1 LACESLLRAVY
12 RAAASTPAIVT
23 IEPLEQGLHDRPG
36 RLRRELQARIDAAGP
51 TGLDAVLLAYALC
64 GGATAGL
71 VAGAVP
77 LVVPRAHDCITL
89 HLGSRARY
97 DEEFAKA
104 PGTYWMNRA
113 LFEHDRGIGPTT
125 LGVGPDG
132 YADLVTRY
140 GEDNAAFL
148 AEAMQGWAAHY
159 ERIVY
164 LTGDEPE
171 PPGFHAEARR
181 KADGWGLS
189 LCEQRTDH
197 RLVTALLA
205 GEWDEE
211 FLVVP
216 PGHRIARATGP
227 EIVTEQTVTE
237 QTVTE
242 QTVTELKEH
251 AG

>member
-1 LACESLLRAVY
+1 MTARVPRFHVLACESLLRAVY

-104 PGTYWMNRA
+104 PGTYW
-113 LFEHDRGIGPTT
+113 TT